1 MQGTHYPVTHLL
13 EEAVDTVRRMP
24 ADAQDDIAR
33 AMLALARIGTPA
45 TIDPD
50 DLADVLNGLADI
62 ANGDIASDSEVEAAF
77 RRFNP

>member
-33 AMLALARIGTPA
+33 ALARIGTPA

-62 ANGDIASDSEVEAAF
+62 ANGDVASDSEVEAAF